1 MTPWLGFS
9 LLSFD
14 FKSQIDNHIVIYWL
28 YDFVD
33 LSDTFMFIS
42 IKLKLKHDLVHELG
56 FIGKKKKKVTH
67 NHTLLPSCTR
77 LGLH

>member
-56 FIGKKKKKVTH
+56 FIGEKKIS
-67 NHTLLPSCTR
+67 HT
-77 LGLH
+77 